1 VAVNGRRASPTLRR
15 KRLGQEL
22 RRLREEAKVTIE
34 QVAVRMECST
44 SKVSRIETGHT
55 GVAPRDVRTMLD
67 IYGVD
72 GDQADELVQVA
83 REARQKGWWQL
94 YGTVLTGHY
103 VGLEQA
109 ADRIRAYESQAVPG
123 LLQTEDYARAMIRA
137 GRPDI
142 PTAECEKRVRVRMFR
157 QSLLTQDDPLDLW
170 VVLDEAALRRPV
182 GGHEVMRK
190 QFEKLVQASE
200 LPNVTLQILPFDVGA
215 HAGLDGTF
223 AILQYDEP
231 NDPMLVFAA
240 HAAGG
245 LFLEKDDELQR
256 YAYIF
261 DRLRAS
267 ALSAEASVD
276 MFAALAKER

>member
-1 VAVNGRRASPTLRR
+1 MNGRRASPTLRR

-22 RRLREEAKVTIE
+22 RRLREDASVTIE
-34 QVAVRMECST
+34 QVAARMECST

-55 GVAPRDVRTMLD
+55 GVAPRDVRAMLD

-72 GDQADELVQVA
+72 GALGDELVQIA

-94 YGTVLTGHY
+94 YGTVLSGQY

-109 ADRIRAYESQAVPG
+109 ADKIKAYEAQSVPG
-123 LLQTEDYARAMIRA
+123 LLQTEEYARALIRA

-142 PTAECEKRVRVRMFR
+142 GTAEIDKRVRVRMVR

-170 VVLDEAALRRPV
+170 VVLDEAAISRPV
-182 GGHEVMRK
+182 GGRAVMRK
-190 QFEKLVQASE
+190 QYEKLVQASE
-200 LPNVTLQILPFDVGA
+200 LPNVCLQILPFDVGA

-223 AILQYDEP
+223 AILLYNEP
-231 NDPMLVFAA
+231 NDPTLVFAA

-261 DRLRAS
+261 DQLRTS
-267 ALSAEASVD
+267 ALSPEASVER
-276 MFAALAKER
+276 FATLAKEP